1 MAYNNN
7 LIREKLI
14 DITNRGL
21 QLKAI
26 ALNAGLDANDLSH
39 FKNGSDCLK
48 YSDIKML
55 SEYLDAVYIPQW
67 IRVPPVKRK
76 ATKLELLQKRMN
88 KEPARRRTGS

>member
-88 KEPARRRTGS
+88 K